1 MTYKVLAQEQVE
13 FFLKRGYV
21 VLHDCFTQEQADWVL
36 QDIWPRLNMDPN
48 DDSTWHVSRVLSRE
62 EYGDS
67 VKKRLESNTL
77 NMPKQRFFSLKEFA
91 PKAWDAMCDL
101 LGGEERIGEQS
112 SLWQDNLIVNLR
124 DKNWEGDG
132 WEGPHQLDN

>member
-13 FFLKRGYV
+13 FFLERGYV

-62 EYGDS
+62 EHGDS
-67 VKKRLESNTL
+67 VKQRLESNTL
-77 NMPKQRFFSLKEFA
+77 NMPKQRFFSLKEFLQRPGTRCVTSFA
-91 PKAWDAMCDL
+91 GKSASASRVRC
-101 LGGEERIGEQS
+101 GRTT
-112 SLWQDNLIVNLR
+112 
-124 DKNWEGDG
+124 
-132 WEGPHQLDN
+132 